1 MKSSI
6 LLALALVLGANAS
19 AAAQEWGVNR
29 RFFTFLD
36 NEVTVEVT
44 AETGGR
50 LQVIR
55 GEQGRIEVAAR
66 VEGGMSSFA
75 LGGRDGSTLRITTVG
90 GQNAD
95 VILVVPEDTYLRVKL
110 PNSRT
115 GEVAS
120 SRPSGTFD
128 WPGPDAEEVSSA
140 RMLPAPLAPA
150 TAHVS
155 DEAPRVLD
163 VPRLNSARRITVD
176 IGSSYFEVSGT
187 RWMAVRHGS
196 TTNVEIQTGSEPE
209 DLFISI
215 PANTRNFT
223 LRLGGKTALSIR
235 GREVSSYCEPVAELE
250 IAGGAARRFT
260 YTPEAGRLRCR

>member
-6 LLALALVLGANAS
+6 ILASALILCAGP

-36 NEVTVEVT
+36 NEVTVEVS

-50 LQVIR
+50 LHVIR
-55 GEQGRIEVAAR
+55 GEQGRIEVSAR
-66 VEGGMSSFA
+66 VDGGMSSFA

-90 GQNAD
+90 GQTAD
-95 VILVVPEDTYLRVKL
+95 VILVVPEDTYLRVRL
-110 PNSRT
+110 PNSRS

-120 SRPSGTFD
+120 SRPSGTFE
-128 WPGPDAEEVSSA
+128 WPGPDGAESSGA
-140 RMLPAPLAPA
+140 RMAPAPMAPA

-176 IGSSYFEVSGT
+176 IGSSYFQVAGT
-187 RWMAVRHGS
+187 RWMAVRNGS

-215 PANTRNFT
+215 PAHTRNFT
-223 LRLGGKTALSIR
+223 LKLGGKTALSIR
-235 GREVSSYCEPVAELE
+235 GREVSSYCEPVVELE

-260 YTPEAGRLRCR
+260 YTPAAGRLRCR